1 MEISSDDDE
10 DFSLDTLDSFDWI
23 ADLVDRADGS
33 VEEVDDVV
41 VVDEFTSAPPAK
53 QKKNSESLRPGRVA
67 AGDESDDDC
76 LVLDSDPDNP
86 VSVVDK
92 DDGGDGS
99 DDLLIVGEKG
109 QV

>member
-1 MEISSDDDE
+1 MEISSDDE
-10 DFSLDTLDSFDWI
+10 EEFSLDKWDSFDWVD
-23 ADLVDRADGS
+23 DLVDRTDGR

-41 VVDEFTSAPPAK
+41 VVDEFSSPPPPK
-53 QKKNSESLRPGRVA
+53 QKKNSELLRPGTVA

-76 LVLDSDPDNP
+76 LVLDSDPDHP
-86 VSVVDK
+86 VSVIDK
-92 DDGGDGS
+92 DDGEDGS